1 MQVTVTVSDEIV
13 RQAGVQ
19 GMTVL
24 DFVES
29 LISKGL
35 NAVTGRP
42 ALNDAIER
50 IRLLSGTG
58 RGRER

>member
-13 RQAGVQ
+13 RQAGVR

-24 DFVES
+24 EFVES

-35 NAVTGRP
+35 EGATGRP

-58 RGRER
+58 RGR